1 MYVLLGTFEKKIN
14 VLPATN
20 IFYVPQTLY
29 MCKLHPAQSKT
40 VFKVRLGTLSA
51 IVIAFQG
58 VMFICKYSVYQE
70 TLLDIQMIFTL
81 YFLLTPRTDLLST
94 QFFYAAFFF
103 FLAVCGKHTLT
114 AVNISC

>member
-81 YFLLTPRTDLLST
+81 YFLLTPGLIYYQHSFSMLH
-94 QFFYAAFFF
+94 FFF
-103 FLAVCGKHTLT
+103 FWLFVGNTH
-114 AVNISC
+114 